1 MTRAGTTASAS
12 VWPELR
18 FYLGL
23 GALFWTSL
31 SIAGAIWVIA
41 PTLLL
46 GWNPVAISS
55 NSMAPAFH
63 RGDIVIAD
71 APQGDIDVGSVVV
84 FEDPSRDGLLTHRL
98 VGVTLDGTYV
108 TRGDANAATDST
120 PLAPEAVRGVGRL
133 LVPSVGLPLVWVD
146 EGAWLPFGLWAV
158 LTLVA
163 LWAARFALDSRYDPW
178 RERGETS
185 GVGRAPARR
194 GRRQLAPRAVAGAL
208 ASVMAHSVAAVRTRR
223 SALPSPVAEDH
234 AHEPLVVS
242 IDASVA
248 TAEELL
254 ALGARLEDHPTTAQV
269 SLSRVGRATARFEI
283 TTTDRAAVAEL
294 LDSTAGPGEW
304 RVPDDRDAE
313 RPARMRHDGFTQPA
327 PNSDHGEPLTL
338 FIDASF
344 AAVQGLLAFG
354 AQIEEHP
361 TTAAVAL
368 SRGGRPAARF
378 EIVTNDPAAVV
389 ELLDSIVGP
398 QEWHAPDPLHA
409 AQLARAHARRNRR
422 GPSARVAVIATLVA
436 SLCGLAIAAEPSLA
450 LFGSATGSSGNA
462 LAADTLDPPTALA
475 AVPSGSDVSLS
486 WTATVD
492 TYATGYRIYRSQS
505 PVLLANAWTT
515 GLTHVAGAGS
525 NRLLLFVAGMENGAV
540 AQSPPAGDRDLIAVT
555 YGGQA
560 LTSATDIVVYSG
572 SPNSFCARNEIW
584 YLAESGI
591 QAASDS
597 TFVPTWSGSAP
608 FELEEYYA
616 AVTLQHVDQASP
628 IGGTSS
634 KGNTTDNPLQIAS
647 AIGVAAGDLVVM
659 GATAGAAGS
668 YTASVGY
675 TVSTD
680 QSLPSSTMST
690 AEKSITSA
698 GSEQPSVTH
707 GGPNRQVVQAV
718 VVRRES
724 DAGFAFLDS
733 VVGQATTSYLDS
745 GVSAGTLYFYRLESY
760 YLNWTSAY
768 SNQASIVAP

>member
-1 MTRAGTTASAS
+1 MSPTIGRATIVRLAAVVLAFALVSLLVATGSRAAFSDTTDNTGNSLSAGTVDLVDDDSATVLFNVSNMTPGDSSVNCIVVTYQGTIVDPAAVKLYSSGFTDSADLANWLNITIEEGTGGSFGTCAGFANENTIETGGDLIAFNTTHTQTTPAAPVSGTRHRRPNRRRTASPSHSTRQRPTARKVRRSRRSASPGKCRATSALRQRRHPARGTASVVVSRGARRMTRAGTTASAS

-462 LAADTLDPPTALA
+462 LAADTLDPP
-475 AVPSGSDVSLS
+475 PPPP
-486 WTATVD
+486 
-492 TYATGYRIYRSQS
+492 RS
-505 PVLLANAWTT
+505 
-515 GLTHVAGAGS
+515 
-525 NRLLLFVAGMENGAV
+525 RR
-540 AQSPPAGDRDLIAVT
+540 PPAA
-555 YGGQA
+555 
-560 LTSATDIVVYSG
+560 ATCRSRG
-572 SPNSFCARNEIW
+572 LPP
-584 YLAESGI
+584 
-591 QAASDS
+591 S
-597 TFVPTWSGSAP
+597 TLMPPG
-608 FELEEYYA
+608 
-616 AVTLQHVDQASP
+616 
-628 IGGTSS
+628 
-634 KGNTTDNPLQIAS
+634 
-647 AIGVAAGDLVVM
+647 
-659 GATAGAAGS
+659 
-668 YTASVGY
+668 
-675 TVSTD
+675 TVSI
-680 QSLPSSTMST
+680 
-690 AEKSITSA
+690 AA
-698 GSEQPSVTH
+698 
-707 GGPNRQVVQAV
+707 NRRYCSQTPGLQ
-718 VVRRES
+718 
-724 DAGFAFLDS
+724 D
-733 VVGQATTSYLDS
+733 
-745 GVSAGTLYFYRLESY
+745 
-760 YLNWTSAY
+760 
-768 SNQASIVAP
+768 